1 MLAKNRRKTAVSGG
15 GGFAV
20 DMGATTKIFP
30 GFFLMRD
37 FLLYFRPSPEDVR
50 TMQVV
55 ISFADAGIPLVIRD
69 LTDNEVKD
77 HVMSL
82 VEFLVE

>member
-1 MLAKNRRKTAVSGG
+1 
-15 GGFAV
+15 
-20 DMGATTKIFP
+20 
-30 GFFLMRD
+30 
-37 FLLYFRPSPEDVR
+37 
-50 TMQVV
+50 MQVV

>member
-1 MLAKNRRKTAVSGG
+1 
-15 GGFAV
+15 
-20 DMGATTKIFP
+20 
-30 GFFLMRD
+30 MRD